1 MKDIDWEA
9 MGILFAGMIVFI
21 TLLAGAA
28 EKGFF

>member
-1 MKDIDWEA
+1 MKGIDWEA
-9 MGILFAGMIVFI
+9 MGILFAGAIVYL

>member
-1 MKDIDWEA
+1 MKGIDWEA
-9 MGILFAGMIVFI
+9 IGILFAGTIVYI

>member
-1 MKDIDWEA
+1 MKNVDWEA
-9 MGILFAGMIVFI
+9 IGILFAGAIVFI